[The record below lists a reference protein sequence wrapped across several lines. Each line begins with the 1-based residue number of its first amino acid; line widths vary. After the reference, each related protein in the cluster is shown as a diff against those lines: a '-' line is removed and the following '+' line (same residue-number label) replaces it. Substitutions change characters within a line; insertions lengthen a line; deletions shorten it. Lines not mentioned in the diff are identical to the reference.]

1 MAQVLVRD
9 ISRAVVSRL
18 KKRARKNGRSL
29 QAELKLTL
37 ERNVEVSQEEAS
49 RLAARMRRTLA
60 GRPHSDSARLVARDR
75 RR

>member
-9 ISRAVVSRL
+9 ISTEVVSRL
-18 KKRARKNGRSL
+18 KRRARENGRSL

-37 ERNVEVSQEEAS
+37 ERNAQMGHDEAWG
-49 RLAARMRRTLA
+49 LAARLRRRLG
-60 GRPHSDSARLVARDR
+60 GRRHSDSVRLLARDR

>member
-9 ISRAVVSRL
+9 ISSEAVSRL
-18 KKRARKNGRSL
+18 KKRARENGRSL

-37 ERNVEVSQEEAS
+37 ERNAEVSQEDAS
-49 RLAARMRRTLA
+49 RLAGRLRRSLA
-60 GRPHSDSARLVARDR
+60 GRLHSDSVRLLARDR